1 MCLFAVSI
9 SYCFNILYIFFT
21 TDYIEYTYWY
31 WSRFYNML
39 LRQHCFSFKL
49 HAMKNWLHKI
59 LLWPYIY
66 TCITFFHFRF
76 DVFTVTR
83 IQLCWAL
90 IWQPVNASLLWD
102 GDFHVLRNPQLDFVA
117 MFTERKTPCPFSK
130 TTLEQEKDLF
140 NCLGTTDV
148 YHCLLDERN
157 RSGEIC
163 HQPIWVSKGKVQCTW
178 KKNCVRP
185 LITYYFLT

>member
-1 MCLFAVSI
+1 MCLYAVSGI
-9 SYCFNILYIFFT
+9 SYCFNILYFFT

-31 WSRFYNML
+31 WRRFYNML
-39 LRQHCFSFKL
+39 FRQHCFSSEL
-49 HAMKNWLHKI
+49 YAMKNWLHKI
-59 LLWPYIY
+59 LLWPYIHVLD
-66 TCITFFHFRF
+66 FLLLSLWR
-76 DVFTVTR
+76 FTVTR

-90 IWQPVNASLLWD
+90 IWQPVNACLLWD
-102 GDFHVLRNPQLDFVA
+102 GDFHVLRNPQLDLVV

-130 TTLEQEKDLF
+130 TVLEQEKGSF

-163 HQPIWVSKGKVQCTW
+163 HQPIWVPKGKVQCTW

-185 LITYYFLT
+185 LIRYYFLT